1 VTRARRLRRLRIVL
15 TAVATAL
22 VALMAALYAR
32 HGLHAG
38 RDRLNQEVADTAQRN
53 MADIFHQFSIDQQ
66 RPPDSLSWYVDLGKE
81 PGQRYNEAFDEQSGL
96 EPPVFAATQQAV
108 DSEYGES
115 WTEFNSGGS
124 QFLAYTRTL
133 GDQRAFYTLVDRS
146 YWDGRYDAM
155 VNRWRWTSLGV
166 VALSALI
173 MWWLIGR
180 ALSPAREAMTDQQG
194 FLADAAHELRT
205 PLAVILAS
213 ASQTL
218 SRPRE
223 QAEYVASLSEIRTA
237 AERSAAG
244 VTNMLDA
251 ARFEAGQMIP
261 RTAPVRLDLLAEEVA
276 ASVRLDDVEIVAE
289 PGAAVIVDAD
299 MALIRQ
305 ALDNVVRNAAGRAGK
320 VRLVTSSEG
329 RDGLLSVIDDGPGFD
344 AAILDHVF
352 DRYRRGDGRGNAGL
366 GLAIARSIALAHG
379 GEVSAA
385 NEAVG
390 GAKVTL
396 RLPLSRKV

>member
-1 VTRARRLRRLRIVL
+1 MTRARRLRRLRIALTLVTMVL
-15 TAVATAL
+15 IAVMTT
-22 VALMAALYAR
+22 LYAR
-32 HGLHAG
+32 HGLRVA
-38 RDRLNQEVADTAQRN
+38 RERLDNEVAETAARN
-53 MADIFHQFSIDQQ
+53 MGDIFHQFSIDQQ
-66 RPPDSLSWYVDLGKE
+66 RPPDSLSWYVDLG
-81 PGQRYNEAFDEQSGL
+81 QRYSEPFDPESGL

-108 DSEYGES
+108 DSEFGDS
-115 WTEFNSGGS
+115 WTDFTANGS
-124 QFLAYTRTL
+124 SYLAYTRTL
-133 GDQRAFYTLVDRS
+133 GDQRAFYTLVDRG
-146 YWDGRYDAM
+146 WWNQRYDA
-155 VNRWRWTSLGV
+155 VVRRWWWTSLGA
-166 VALSALI
+166 VALSGVV
-173 MWWLIGR
+173 MWLLLGR
-180 ALSPAREAMTDQQG
+180 ALAPAREAMTDQQG

-213 ASQTL
+213 SSQAL

-223 QAEYVASLSEIRTA
+223 SADYVQALSEIRTA

-289 PGAAVIVDAD
+289 PGAAVVVDAD

-305 ALDNVVRNAAGRAGK
+305 ALDNVVRNAAGRAGR
-320 VRLVTSSEG
+320 VRLVTASSG

-344 AAILDHVF
+344 AAIIDHVF

-366 GLAIARSIALAHG
+366 GLAIVRSIALAHG
-379 GEVSAA
+379 GEVSAV

-390 GAKVTL
+390 GANVTL
-396 RLPLSRKV
+396 RLPLSRGV